1 MKWPADRITNTSA
14 KSFGMYER
22 ALQAKNAADLI
33 HLELGSPCHDTPQ
46 VVKDAVAQALREG
59 KVHYG
64 NIQGELAFREALA
77 AKLSQFNRIPAK
89 PQDIIVTNGLTHASY
104 LAFMAALDPGDEVIL
119 PEPYYPQHLNKIE
132 LAGGKPIFAP
142 LRSDQGFQIELE
154 TFMPYIS
161 PDTRMIV
168 LVNPSN
174 PTGRVYRNDE
184 LEVVARVAVEHDLLV
199 VTDEVYEQ
207 VVFPGHRHIS
217 LATLP
222 GMAER
227 TISLFA
233 FTKAFAMDGWRLG
246 YLHAPTHMISA
257 MLKISMNDVTHVNT
271 FIQYGGLA
279 ALTAA
284 GHSVQ
289 DMVADDCLKRDMVV
303 ERLNAMS
310 GVRCSVPEGTIYVFP
325 NIERT
330 GLSSTRIAELL
341 LEKAAVVVEDG
352 AFYGRA
358 GRGHLRVC
366 FGSQGLDKLQLAMDR
381 MTDFFHRIGASD
393 EAGY

>member
-1 MKWPADRITNTSA
+1 
-14 KSFGMYER
+14 
-22 ALQAKNAADLI
+22 
-33 HLELGSPCHDTPQ
+33 
-46 VVKDAVAQALREG
+46 
-59 KVHYG
+59 
-64 NIQGELAFREALA
+64 
-77 AKLSQFNRIPAK
+77 
-89 PQDIIVTNGLTHASY
+89 
-104 LAFMAALDPGDEVIL
+104 MAALDPGDEVIL

-161 PDTRMIV
+161 PNTRMIV

-184 LEVVARVAVEHDLLV
+184 LEVVARVAIEHDLLV

-279 ALTAA
+279 AVTAA

-310 GVRCSVPEGTIYVFP
+310 GVNCSVPEGTIYAFP

-366 FGSQGLDKLQLAMDR
+366 FGSQGLDKLHLAMDR
-381 MTDFFHRIGASD
+381 MTDFFHHT
-393 EAGY
+393 

>member
-1 MKWPADRITNTSA
+1 
-14 KSFGMYER
+14 
-22 ALQAKNAADLI
+22 
-33 HLELGSPCHDTPQ
+33 
-46 VVKDAVAQALREG
+46 
-59 KVHYG
+59 
-64 NIQGELAFREALA
+64 
-77 AKLSQFNRIPAK
+77 
-89 PQDIIVTNGLTHASY
+89 
-104 LAFMAALDPGDEVIL
+104 
-119 PEPYYPQHLNKIE
+119 
-132 LAGGKPIFAP
+132 

>member
-1 MKWPADRITNTSA
+1 MKWPADRISNTSP

-22 ALQAKNAADLI
+22 ALQARNAAELI

-46 VVKDAVAQALREG
+46 VIKDAVVQALRDG
-59 KVHYG
+59 RVHYG
-64 NIQGELAFREALA
+64 NIQGELPFRQALA
-77 AKLSQFNRIPAK
+77 AKLSGFNRINAN

-132 LAGGKPIFAP
+132 LAGGKPVFAP
-142 LRSDQGFQIELE
+142 LRADQGFRIAPESFE
-154 TFMPYIS
+154 PYIS
-161 PDTRMIV
+161 PNTRMIV

-174 PTGRVYRNDE
+174 PTGRVYSRDE
-184 LEVVARVAVEHDLLV
+184 LEIVARTAIRHDLLV

-207 VVFPGHRHIS
+207 VVFPGHRHVS

-222 GMAER
+222 GMENR

-246 YLHAPTHMISA
+246 YLHAPSHMISA

-279 ALTAA
+279 AVTAA
-284 GHSVQ
+284 GQSVKE
-289 DMVADDCLKRDMVV
+289 MVEDDRIKRDLVV

-310 GVRCSVPEGTIYVFP
+310 GVSCYVPEGTIYAFP

-330 GLSSTRIAELL
+330 GVSSTRIAELL
-341 LEKAAVVVEDG
+341 LERAAVVVEDG

-366 FGSQGLDKLQLAMDR
+366 FGSQGQERLKLAMDR
-381 MTDFFHRIGASD
+381 MTDFFRQLPK
-393 EAGY
+393 